1 MLLLLPFDIVLIL
14 LASLLSHLRMPFKIL
29 SLPSFLDEIV
39 SLITKLFP

>member
-1 MLLLLPFDIVLIL
+1 MLLLLLFDIVLIL
-14 LASLLSHLRMPFKIL
+14 LVSLLSRLRMPFKIL